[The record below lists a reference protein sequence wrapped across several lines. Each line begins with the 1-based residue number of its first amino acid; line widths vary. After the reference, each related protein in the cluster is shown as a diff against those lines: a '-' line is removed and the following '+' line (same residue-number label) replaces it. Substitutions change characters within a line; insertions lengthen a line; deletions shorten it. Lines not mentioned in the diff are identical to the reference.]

1 MEHLVPGPGTRPR
14 DRQTA
19 APQPASPVPRRPA
32 PDATSL
38 SDFLG
43 GRALAWLG
51 GIATLIGIVLL
62 LGLAISH
69 EWIGP
74 AVRVILAGAGSA
86 ALLADGAWLHA
97 HRGRT
102 EAAVA
107 MVGAATAG
115 AFATLV
121 VAGDLYRL
129 IPAAAAVVGAML
141 VGAVATALA
150 IRWAGRA
157 IAVLGLIAL
166 LAIPLRGGCVAP
178 MPWLASRLSGAL
190 AVVDGGRLIA
200 AARAC
205 SGRSALPARFAPRY
219 AGQPRSTRS
228 TWHWHSSSLN
238 ATIVGV
244 AGRLAFGTTG
254 GALWLA
260 GIAITHATL
269 GLWRRPRIA
278 IAHATLGLW
287 RRPRIAIHPTLRRL
301 LIAIA
306 VALADVALAVAVHGI
321 ALTAAWGAT
330 SIGFAWL
337 VRRADRHPG
346 QGDETWLT
354 AALGAHV
361 GLLLVRTLIALPPV
375 SSRPDRRSCRSPR
388 WRSWQRPASAQ
399 RVSAR
404 RVATGGRCLTR
415 SGCWR

>member
-157 IAVLGLIAL
+157 IAVLGLIGAL
-166 LAIPLRGGCVAP
+166 LSPVLVVFGSIGLAGAVFTQVRGSAEKHA
-178 MPWLASRLSGAL
+178 LHLAL
-190 AVVDGGRLIA
+190 ALVLFERDDR
-200 AARAC
+200 R
-205 SGRSALPARFAPRY
+205 RRR
-219 AGQPRSTRS
+219 QTRVR
-228 TWHWHSSSLN
+228 HD
-238 ATIVGV
+238 
-244 AGRLAFGTTG
+244 
-254 GALWLA
+254 
-260 GIAITHATL
+260 
-269 GLWRRPRIA
+269 RR
-278 IAHATLGLW
+278 G
-287 RRPRIAIHPTLRRL
+287 
-301 LIAIA
+301 A
-306 VALADVALAVAVHGI
+306 VARG
-321 ALTAAWGAT
+321 
-330 SIGFAWL
+330 
-337 VRRADRHPG
+337 DRDHPRH
-346 QGDETWLT
+346 
-354 AALGAHV
+354 A
-361 GLLLVRTLIALPPV
+361 RTLAPA
-375 SSRPDRRSCRSPR
+375 PDRDHPRHARTLAPAPDRDHPRTLDGAGPGSRSP
-388 WRSWQRPASAQ
+388 WPSPTSP
-399 RVSAR
+399 SP
-404 RVATGGRCLTR
+404 
-415 SGCWR
+415 